1 MLRFMTAGESHG
13 KGLVTIIDNFP
24 SGVKIDEN
32 FINEKLALR
41 QSGYGRGARQ
51 KIEKD
56 EIEFISGVR
65 GGFTTG
71 SPISFFIKNK
81 DYENWKDRMDAYKP
95 VQEDIKIHIPRPGH
109 ADFAGSIKYNLDDI
123 RNVLERSSARE
134 TASRVA
140 VGAICEL
147 LLEEFNIQFSSAVL
161 SIGGIGAAPDKDNIN
176 KDNINSINNINKD
189 NINSINNINK
199 DNINGINNI
208 NKDNINGINNINKD
222 NINGINYRG
231 GIDENVAG
239 NSKIKRE
246 LIIDRD
252 NAAALPVDLFD
263 DEILLHI
270 QNSDLRMPFPEN
282 EQKVKKLI
290 DELKKE
296 GDTVGGIIMVQIKNV
311 PIGLGSF
318 TQWDEKLDAHIA
330 FSIMSIQAMKSVEIG
345 AGTKAGFSRGS
356 DFQDSIY
363 CSSHTALNIK
373 NCSDEERARKKYY
386 RKTDNA
392 GGIEGGMSNGEII
405 SVKCAMKPIP
415 TLMKP
420 YLNTVNLTTCEQ
432 EKAFLERS
440 DVCAVPAASVVCESA
455 LAFTICLFF
464 LKKFGGDSLAEIKHN
479 YKGYIAQVY
488 KEK

>member
-24 SGVKIDEN
+24 AGVKIDEY

-51 KIEKD
+51 KIETDK
-56 EIEFISGVR
+56 IEFISGVR
-65 GGFTTG
+65 GGLTTG

-81 DYENWKDRMDAYKP
+81 DYENWLERMDVYKP
-95 VQEDIKIHIPRPGH
+95 VSEDSKIHIPRPGH

-140 VGAICEL
+140 VGAICEIL
-147 LLEEFNIQFSSAVL
+147 LREFGIEFSSAVL
-161 SIGGIGAAPDKDNIN
+161 SIGGIGADDCGKYDDATDDNSSGDTSAGKSNRAYHHRIS
-176 KDNINSINNINKD
+176 NSV
-189 NINSINNINK
+189 
-199 DNINGINNI
+199 
-208 NKDNINGINNINKD
+208 
-222 NINGINYRG
+222 Y
-231 GIDENVAG
+231 
-239 NSKIKRE
+239 NSKEKSQVKGKSK
-246 LIIDRD
+246 DD
-252 NAAALPVDLFD
+252 AALAVDLFD
-263 DEILLHI
+263 DKILLNI
-270 QNSDLRMPFPEN
+270 KNSNLRMPFPKK
-282 EQKVKKLI
+282 EQSVKALI

-296 GDTVGGIIMVQIKNV
+296 GNTAGGIIIAQVKNV

-330 FSIMSIQAMKSVEIG
+330 MSLMSIQAIKSVEIG
-345 AGTKAGFSRGS
+345 AGLKAGYMWGS

-363 CSSHTALNIK
+363 CSS
-373 NCSDEERARKKYY
+373 CSDFKNSSKEEIRKKYY

-420 YLNTVNLTTCEQ
+420 YLDTVDLRTGEQ

-440 DVCAVPAASVVCESA
+440 DVCAVPAASIVCEAA
-455 LAFTICLFF
+455 LSYSICLFF
-464 LKKFGGDSLAEIKHN
+464 LKKFGGDSTVEIIRN
-479 YKGYIAQVY
+479 YEGYNKQVY
-488 KEK
+488 NAQNCR

>member
-1 MLRFMTAGESHG
+1 MTAGESHG

-24 SGVKIDEN
+24 SGVKINEN

-51 KIEKD
+51 KIETDK
-56 EIEFISGVR
+56 IEFISGVR

-71 SPISFFIKNK
+71 SPISFFIKNR
-81 DYENWKDRMDAYKP
+81 DYENWKERMDVCKP
-95 VQEDIKIHIPRPGH
+95 VPEDIKIHIPRPGH

-140 VGAICEL
+140 AGAICEL
-147 LLEEFNIQFSSAVL
+147 LLKEFGIRFSSAVL
-161 SIGGIGAAPDKDNIN
+161 SIGGIGGISADAYKKDNAHQRIDGRAGVD
-176 KDNINSINNINKD
+176 DNNNAEK
-189 NINSINNINK
+189 SRAA
-199 DNINGINNI
+199 G
-208 NKDNINGINNINKD
+208 
-222 NINGINYRG
+222 RTA
-231 GIDENVAG
+231 IDADV
-239 NSKIKRE
+239 
-246 LIIDRD
+246 DVD
-252 NAAALPVDLFD
+252 VDDPDALSVLSVDLFD
-263 DEILLHI
+263 NKILSHI
-270 QNSDLRMPFPEN
+270 QNSDLRMPFPEQ
-282 EQKVKKLI
+282 EQKARALI
-290 DELKKE
+290 DKLKQE
-296 GDTVGGIIMVQIKNV
+296 GDTIGGIIMVQVKNV

-330 FSIMSIQAMKSVEIG
+330 MSIMSIQAMKSVEIG
-345 AGTKAGFSRGS
+345 IGIRAGYMRGS

-363 CSSHTALNIK
+363 CGSHTDIK
-373 NCSDEERARKKYY
+373 NCSDEEKTEKKYY

-392 GGIEGGMSNGEII
+392 GGIEGGMSNGEVI

-420 YLNTVNLTTCEQ
+420 YLDTVNLTTCEQ

-440 DVCAVPAASVVCESA
+440 DVCAVPAASVVCEST

-464 LKKFGGDSLAEIKHN
+464 LKKFGGDSLTEIKRN
-479 YKGYIAQVY
+479 YEGYCSQFFNGY
-488 KEK
+488 KKL

>member
-1 MLRFMTAGESHG
+1 MLRLMTAGESHG

-51 KIEKD
+51 KIETDK
-56 EIEFISGVR
+56 IEFISGVR

-71 SPISFFIKNK
+71 SPISFFIKNR
-81 DYENWKDRMDAYKP
+81 DYENWKDRMDVCRP
-95 VQEDIKIHIPRPGH
+95 VPEDIKIHIPRPGH

-123 RNVLERSSARE
+123 RNVLEHSSARE

-140 VGAICEL
+140 AGAICEL
-147 LLEEFNIQFSSAVL
+147 LLMEFDIRFSSAVL
-161 SIGGIGAAPDKDNIN
+161 SIGGIDAGASYNKVHANRTDYRNGCADDKNGAGRRIDFSGRTTPDAND
-176 KDNINSINNINKD
+176 
-189 NINSINNINK
+189 
-199 DNINGINNI
+199 
-208 NKDNINGINNINKD
+208 
-222 NINGINYRG
+222 
-231 GIDENVAG
+231 
-239 NSKIKRE
+239 
-246 LIIDRD
+246 
-252 NAAALPVDLFD
+252 AAALSIDLFD
-263 DEILLHI
+263 DEILLNI
-270 QNSDLRMPFPEN
+270 RNSDLRMPFPEQ
-282 EQKVKKLI
+282 EQKVKILI

-296 GDTVGGIIMVQIKNV
+296 GDTVGGIILAQVKNV

-330 FSIMSIQAMKSVEIG
+330 MSIMSIQAMKSVEIG
-345 AGTKAGFSRGS
+345 TGIRAGYMRGS

-363 CSSHTALNIK
+363 CSSRNDIK
-373 NCSDEERARKKYY
+373 NCSDEETARKKYY

-420 YLNTVNLTTCEQ
+420 YLDTVNLMTCEQ

-440 DVCAVPAASVVCESA
+440 DVCAVPAASTVCESA

-464 LKKFGGDSLAEIKHN
+464 LKKFGGDSVEEIKRN
-479 YKGYIAQVY
+479 YEGYTGQIF

>member
-24 SGVKIDEN
+24 SGLKIDEN

-51 KIEKD
+51 KIETDK
-56 EIEFISGVR
+56 IEFISGIR
-65 GGFTTG
+65 GGLTTG

-81 DYENWKDRMDAYKP
+81 DYENWLERMDVYKP
-95 VQEDIKIHIPRPGH
+95 VPEDSKIHIPRPGH

-140 VGAICEL
+140 VGAICEIL
-147 LLEEFNIQFSSAVL
+147 LREFGIEFSSAVL
-161 SIGGIGAAPDKDNIN
+161 SIGGDIAEADFNLFDEKIL
-176 KDNINSINNINKD
+176 NNIK
-189 NINSINNINK
+189 
-199 DNINGINNI
+199 
-208 NKDNINGINNINKD
+208 
-222 NINGINYRG
+222 
-231 GIDENVAG
+231 
-239 NSKIKRE
+239 
-246 LIIDRD
+246 
-252 NAAALPVDLFD
+252 
-263 DEILLHI
+263 
-270 QNSDLRMPFPEN
+270 NSDLRIPFPDKERG
-282 EQKVKKLI
+282 VKSLI

-296 GDTVGGIIMVQIKNV
+296 GDSAGGVIIAQVKNAPV
-311 PIGLGSF
+311 GLGSF

-330 FSIMSIQAMKSVEIG
+330 MSMMSIQAIKSVEIG
-345 AGTKAGFSRGS
+345 AGVKSGCMRGS

-363 CSSHTALNIK
+363 INS
-373 NCSDEERARKKYY
+373 EKKYY

-420 YLNTVNLTTCEQ
+420 YLDTVDLRTGEQ

-440 DVCAVPAASVVCESA
+440 DVCAVPAASVVCEAA
-455 LAFTICLFF
+455 LAYSMCLFF
-464 LKKFGGDSLAEIKHN
+464 LKKFGGDSIVEIIRN
-479 YKGYIAQVY
+479 YEGYNKQVSN
-488 KEK
+488 E